1 MTDKLKEISK
11 WILAQ
16 GREIVQEALDEKL
29 QEAYNQGRMDAY
41 RADVDRIVAD
51 LYHNT
56 MLVINRR
63 KVELY
68 EKGFNTSV
76 PAESVSEMMAY
87 KFIEE
92 NLPKIMKDY
101 SES

>member
-1 MTDKLKEISK
+1 MTETLKEISK

-16 GREIVQEALDEKL
+16 GQEIAQEALNEKL
-29 QEAYNQGRMDAY
+29 QEAYDQGRMDAY
-41 RADVDRIVAD
+41 RADVDRIIAD

-56 MLVINRR
+56 MLVVNRR
-63 KVELY
+63 KAELY
-68 EKGFNTSV
+68 EKRFNTSV
-76 PAESVSEMMAY
+76 PTEDVAEMMAY

-92 NLPKIMKDY
+92 NLPQIMKNY